1 MESFTFLD
9 GAVLVVVLISAI
21 LAYSRGL
28 VREILSIVGWI
39 AAGIAAYTL
48 TPTVEP
54 LLREVPVLSDLI
66 GGSCMLS
73 IIVAFAVVFAV
84 ALIVV
89 SIFTPLFSGM
99 IQKSALG
106 GIDQGMGFLF
116 GVARGILLVLIALIL
131 YDNIFAEG
139 DRLNIVENSK
149 SREILSES
157 QSNLAAMLP
166 NEVPDW
172 LKNYYETF
180 VSVCGV
186 SPESSESGNG
196 TSDAP
201 GN

>member
-1 MESFTFLD
+1 MEGFTFVD
-9 GAVLVVVLISAI
+9 GGVLVVTLISAI
-21 LAYSRGL
+21 LAHSRGL
-28 VREILSIVGWI
+28 VREILSIAGWI
-39 AAGIAAYTL
+39 AAGIAAYML

-73 IIVAFAVVFAV
+73 IIVTFAVVFAV

-99 IQKSALG
+99 IKNSALG

-116 GVARGILLVLIALIL
+116 GVARGILLVLVTLIL

-139 DRLNIVENSK
+139 DRLDIVENSK
-149 SREILSES
+149 SRELLSES

-166 NEVPDW
+166 NDLPDW

-180 VSVCGV
+180 VSVCDV
-186 SPESSESGNG
+186 STESSKSGND
-196 TSDAP
+196 TSNAAD
-201 GN
+201 N